1 VRRKILIAS
10 LTIGLLGLLPLACA
24 GDPNELEDHHPS
36 PPGTGGFD
44 PGDGGLTS
52 GSSSGSG
59 VVSSGASGG
68 GGGAGGMDPGPPVCD
83 DELKR
88 CPYTFTY
95 QDATAM
101 TVQVLGSFN
110 NWDTNAAPMTKSGDT
125 FTGKATLPWQ
135 GEVLYKFRIVDTDT
149 WIPDPSNP
157 DQVDDGF
164 GGKNSRILDLM
175 CKDYTCEDPTLMGAF
190 DWRDAVLYF
199 VFVDRFLDGDPNNN
213 GVTPAGVLP
222 PAAYQGGDYAGVL
235 QKINAGY
242 FNDLGVNALWL
253 TVPMDNPNA
262 TGVGSDGKLYTGYH
276 GYWPSDLTAS
286 EEHFGSLADLK
297 AVVDAA
303 HAKGL
308 KVILDYAMNHVHIS
322 AAIYAQHKDDWF
334 WPLNVNGKTCVCGE
348 GCQWEGDEGK
358 QCWFRDYLP
367 DFNFTNADARKYSI
381 DNAIQWI
388 QDTGIDGYRLDA
400 VKHIDD
406 AWIADLRSRLASDI
420 EAASMQHFY
429 TVGETFTG
437 DRAAIKYYVDPAKKL
452 TGQFDFPLRMNL
464 AASVLMRKTPMTDLA
479 NFLGSNDTY
488 YGAGIMSTFIGNHD
502 IPRAIHLAEDTP
514 LWDNEWTDGKDKAW
528 MNTPG
533 LPAGTS
539 AFERM
544 ANAFT
549 VLFTSKGVPLIYYG
563 DEVGL
568 PGGGDPDNRRM
579 MQWGGYSSGQNLL
592 LGHIKKLGKI
602 RADHVALRRGKR
614 TVLSATAETLAY
626 QMTRDADTVLVLINR
641 SDNAQSVANIPASAF
656 TDLLEGGTHTGP
668 SVMVPP
674 RSALILTPN

>member
-1 VRRKILIAS
+1 VF
-10 LTIGLLGLLPLACA
+10 GLVPLAC
-24 GDPNELEDHHPS
+24 GDPSELGNHYPQ
-36 PPGTGGFD
+36 PPGIGGGFD
-44 PGDGGLTS
+44 PGDGGFTS

-59 VVSSGASGG
+59 VVTS
-68 GGGAGGMDPGPPVCD
+68 GAGGTVDPGPPVCD

-88 CPYTFTY
+88 CSYTFTY
-95 QDATAM
+95 KDATAM
-101 TVQVLGSFN
+101 AVQVLGTFN
-110 NWDTNAAPMTKSGDT
+110 NWDQNVPPMDKNGDT
-125 FTGKATLPWQ
+125 FTETVTLPWQ
-135 GEVLYKFRIVDTDT
+135 GETLYKFRIVDTNT
-149 WIPDPSNP
+149 WIADPSNP

-164 GGKNSRILDLM
+164 GGKNSRVLDLM
-175 CKDYTCEDPTLMGAF
+175 CDDYTCEDPTLIGSF

-199 VFVDRFLDGDPNNN
+199 VFVDRFLDGDPSNN
-213 GVTPAGVLP
+213 GQTPAGVLP

-276 GYWPSDLTAS
+276 GYWPSDLEAS

-308 KVILDYAMNHVHIS
+308 KVILDYAMNHVHVS
-322 AAIYAQHKDDWF
+322 APIYTQHKDWF
-334 WPLNVNGKTCVCGE
+334 WPLDYNGQTCVCGG
-348 GCQWEGDEGK
+348 GCDWEGAEGK
-358 QCWFRDYLP
+358 RCWFRDYLP
-367 DFNFTNADARKYSI
+367 DFNFTNDEARKYSI
-381 DNAIQWI
+381 DNAIKWI

-406 AWIADLRSRLASDI
+406 AWIADIRSRLASDI
-420 EAASMQHFY
+420 ESVTMQHFY

-479 NFLGSNDTY
+479 NFLSSNDTY

-502 IPRAIHLAEDTP
+502 IPRAIHLAEDKP
-514 LWDNEWTDGKDKAW
+514 LWDNEWTNGQDKAW
-528 MNTPG
+528 SMTPA

-544 ANAFT
+544 ANAYT

-563 DEVGL
+563 DEIGM
-568 PGGGDPDNRRM
+568 PGAGDPDNRRM
-579 MQWGGYSSGQNLL
+579 MQWGGYSAGQSLL

-614 TVLSATAETLAY
+614 TVLSATADTLAY

-641 SDNAQSVANIPASAF
+641 SDNPQAVANVPDGSF
-656 TDLLEGGTHTGP
+656 TDLLSGGTFTGS
-668 SVMVPP
+668 SVMVPA
-674 RSALILTPN
+674 RSSLILTAK